1 MGCVSNESDA
11 NGNRFWTLF
20 DSGAISTYVVK
31 SVSALLPTVKL
42 PKPVERRLGG
52 ENFIVEKASLLVG
65 TIDGYGVTADAMVL
79 DHLFPDEHGRSIEII
94 FGAEA
99 MERWGISID
108 MVNRRLDF
116 THYAQEAIEG

>member
-1 MGCVSNESDA
+1 MGRVFNEIEV

-20 DSGAISTYVVK
+20 DSGAISTYVIK
-31 SVSALLPTVKL
+31 SVSACLPTAKL
-42 PKPVERRLGG
+42 PKSVERRLGG
-52 ENFIVEKASLLVG
+52 NTFIIDNASLLVG
-65 TIDGYGVTADAMVL
+65 TIEGYGVTADAMVL
-79 DHLFPDEHGRSIEII
+79 DHLFPDEHGRQIEII

-99 MERWGISID
+99 MEKWGIGID